1 MRLKTQDGIHAVEQQ
16 HTGKEDSVV
25 MYIPATPYTAIN
37 AAYVEKQR
45 ESFLAGIAPPDFPK
59 TQGEA
64 HYAGVGRADDIESA
78 IGKRAMGFAIEV
90 A

>member
-1 MRLKTQDGIHAVEQQ
+1 M
-16 HTGKEDSVV
+16 

-37 AAYVEKQR
+37 AAYIEKQR
-45 ESFLAGIAPPDFPK
+45 ESFLAGRAPPDFPA

-64 HYAGVGRADDIESA
+64 QYVGVGHADDIEGP

-90 A
+90 V